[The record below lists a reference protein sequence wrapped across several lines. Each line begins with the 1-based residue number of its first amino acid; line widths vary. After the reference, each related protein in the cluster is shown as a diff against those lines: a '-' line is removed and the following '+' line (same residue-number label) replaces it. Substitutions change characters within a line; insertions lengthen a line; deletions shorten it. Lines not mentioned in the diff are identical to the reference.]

1 MSRENLERAVMHLLF
16 MKEKAMGGVYGQR
29 AFLLMQKRY
38 MVLLFKH
45 WLLPTLCEARVW
57 QHLATLPNSH
67 FEALKHSESPR
78 NRVCA
83 VSGASL
89 GEDKYFLI
97 F

>member
-38 MVLLFKH
+38 IVLLFKP

-57 QHLATLPNSH
+57 QHLAALQNPH

-78 NRVCA
+78 NRVLC
-83 VSGASL
+83 SPG
-89 GEDKYFLI
+89 GFLRGG
-97 F
+97 